1 MALLTSEACRPLS
14 SLLTVD
20 LSLTGIQS
28 LYRLRRASKAF
39 TNYIVIAPWHIAER
53 SVVLKLYMMPK
64 RPLSWLLAGP
74 KVIGGW
80 GRHS

>member
-1 MALLTSEACRPLS
+1 MVLLIYEACRPLR

-20 LSLTGIQS
+20 LSLAGILS
-28 LYRLRRASKAF
+28 LYRLGRASKAF
-39 TNYIVIAPWHIAER
+39 TKYIVIAPWHIAER
-53 SVVLKLYMMPK
+53 SAMMQLYMMPK

>member
-1 MALLTSEACRPLS
+1 MALVTCEACIPLCR
-14 SLLTVD
+14 LLTVD
-20 LSLTGIQS
+20 LRLAGILS
-28 LYRLRRASKAF
+28 LYRLGRVSKAF
-39 TNYIVIAPWHIAER
+39 TKYMVIAPWHIAER
-53 SVVLKLYMMPK
+53 SGMTKLYMMPK